1 MEHFLN
7 KKSRQKNVFDVFK
20 NQKFFRIQKP
30 KTIEN
35 EHYNKLIFV
44 NDELKSNQFESIPVI
59 QNDEIKKVD
68 ATIVN
73 ASKNETKL
81 PSEQQN
87 IDVIMPIDKNTKGLT
102 IDDHQ
107 IDSVNNSVDDN
118 DMSTDTLKL
127 KKIVQDTVDK
137 KMDKV
142 NTNNKRYRKL
152 YVNNIFKKFKK

>member
-35 EHYNKLIFV
+35 EHSNKLIFV
-44 NDELKSNQFESIPVI
+44 TDELKSNQFESIPVI
-59 QNDEIKKVD
+59 QNDDIKKVD
-68 ATIVN
+68 ASIVN
-73 ASKNETKL
+73 ASKNEAKL

-107 IDSVNNSVDDN
+107 IDLVNNKMDDN
-118 DMSTDTLKL
+118 NISKDTLKL

-142 NTNNKRYRKL
+142 NKNSKRYRKL
-152 YVNNIFKKFKK
+152 DVNNIFKKFRK